1 MTDCLFCRMVAR
13 EIEPDVVYETERVL
27 AFKDLDPQGPVH
39 ILIIPKEHISTINDL
54 NETHVHVAGEMML
67 AAQVVANKLNIA
79 ENGFRLIMN
88 CNEYGGQSVYHIHMH
103 LIGGRQL
110 SWPPG

>member
-1 MTDCLFCRMVAR
+1 MTDCLFCRIVAQ

-27 AFKDLDPQGPVH
+27 AFKDLNPQGPVH

-54 NETHVHVAGEMML
+54 NETHVQVTGEMVL
-67 AAQVVANKLNIA
+67 AAQTVAHKLGIA
-79 ENGFRLIMN
+79 EDGFRLIMN
-88 CNEYGGQSVYHIHMH
+88 CNEHGGQSVYHIHMH
-103 LIGGRQL
+103 LIGGRPL

>member
-13 EIEPDVVYETERVL
+13 EIEPDVVYDTERVL
-27 AFKDLDPQGPVH
+27 AFKDLNPQGPVH

-54 NETHVHVAGEMML
+54 NETHVQVTGEMML
-67 AAQVVANKLNIA
+67 AAKTVADKLGIA
-79 ENGFRLIMN
+79 VIMN
-88 CNEYGGQSVYHIHMH
+88 CNQHGGQSVYHIHMH